1 MAKAGLFGMFGDLGY
16 VNGGDGGNNNGS
28 LNLEMTSSKTPQFL
42 ISSNDPDIFNSNID
56 NFPNYAPVIK
66 FRNASSRNVTVD
78 ASDHFTTDGRI
89 ITETPLVFMKSG
101 EWTASLQNHLYEGI
115 ALKSITIIRT
125 GTINSEIE
133 ILQEI
138 VYEDCYISRFEQI
151 GDEISF
157 AFSFHQVND
166 TTTHIKSNGV
176 KKGKLGYQF
185 SIVKDTGD
193 ENTGGGR

>member
-1 MAKAGLFGMFGDLGY
+1 MANAGLFGVFGGLGS
-16 VNGGDGGNNNGS
+16 VNGGDSSNDNGS

-42 ISSNDPDIFNSNID
+42 ICSNNPDIFSSNIE
-56 NFPNYAPVIK
+56 NFPNYAPILK

-101 EWTASLQNHLYEGI
+101 EWTSSLQNHLYEGVVI
-115 ALKSITIIRT
+115 SSIQIIRT
-125 GTINSEIE
+125 GTINSTIT

-138 VYEDCYISRFEQI
+138 LYEDCYISRFEQI

-157 AFSFHQVND
+157 AFSFHKVND

-176 KKGKLGYQF
+176 KKGKLGYYF
-185 SIVKDTGD
+185 GVNKDSGD
-193 ENTGGGR
+193 EQAGSGK